1 MMRCCAVISFS
12 CIAPHLHII
21 FHLQF
26 TRIYEEDCSAKIKHK
41 FTLWHK
47 FIIVEEIY
55 SSRDANLGWMKSSYM
70 QKLWLRK
77 LLYFN
82 SNPIRISFPVQP
94 HFILQEKHILEKT
107 NKTISS
113 QVQQRFALQG
123 DHYAGYYSF
132 IQNRQMV
139 NDDDGLAALVGV
151 VVDEE
156 IHRWWYKF
164 KLEATTTQTASQTI
178 EKQQNENI
186 LKNDAFEMI
195 PIALVRCFNH
205 PCLGYNDDW
214 NNTLTNG
221 CMEKK
226 Q

>member
-1 MMRCCAVISFS
+1 MTAWQRWLV
-12 CIAPHLHII
+12 L
-21 FHLQF
+21 L
-26 TRIYEEDCSAKIKHK
+26 
-41 FTLWHK
+41 
-47 FIIVEEIY
+47 
-55 SSRDANLGWMKSSYM
+55 WMKRY
-70 QKLWLRK
+70 
-77 LLYFN
+77 
-82 SNPIRISFPVQP
+82 I
-94 HFILQEKHILEKT
+94 
-107 NKTISS
+107 
-113 QVQQRFALQG
+113 
-123 DHYAGYYSF
+123 
-132 IQNRQMV
+132 
-139 NDDDGLAALVGV
+139 DDD
-151 VVDEE
+151 
-156 IHRWWYKF
+156 KF